1 MNEMDRELSS
11 TAIGKSFTNQKK
23 GERSVKVFPHEDPNP
38 DLEGN
43 QNKED
48 PATTPVDIDL
58 NLVTNLLES
67 YNAQDGLAGPVSN
80 ILQSMGVY
88 LPDNTDKS
96 LTSNSWMQ

>member
-11 TAIGKSFTNQKK
+11 TTIGKSFTNQKK